1 METTIEIVP
10 GQYEQVK
17 SYCASP
23 IMVNGDPIGCIIV
36 LSKVHFVGEVEV
48 KVVETAANF
57 LAKQMNS

>member
-1 METTIEIVP
+1 
-10 GQYEQVK
+10 
-17 SYCASP
+17 
-23 IMVNGDPIGCIIV
+23 MVNGQKIGCIIA